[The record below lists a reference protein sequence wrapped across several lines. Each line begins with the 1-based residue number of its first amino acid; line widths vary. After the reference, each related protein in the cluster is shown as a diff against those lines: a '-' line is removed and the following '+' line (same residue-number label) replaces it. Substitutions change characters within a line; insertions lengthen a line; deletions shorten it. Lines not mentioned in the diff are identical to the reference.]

1 MRLSEELPSRAQQSC
16 LLAVLFTLLAVLY
29 PGQAT
34 AQDFARGQDEF
45 GPVMRAYLGYLRNEQ
60 EVVDDRVSKREITR
74 AYYHRNSSRIRAL
87 RQIALRIV
95 RDSGNDYVPE
105 LEAVTRDEMR
115 NIFERPPAL
124 SALQAKQVINNTF
137 RFLGVE
143 RTGDVFYIFERL
155 DPYEQAEL
163 MQRAKDNSVPPPSET
178 TPHGTSR
185 ATAGNLSSVTVE
197 AHVSNKSRSPER
209 CRSRTRAVLRRK
221 S

>member
-1 MRLSEELPSRAQQSC
+1 MTLSEELPSRTQQGC
-16 LLAVLFTLLAVLY
+16 LLAVLFTLLAVLC
-29 PGQAT
+29 PGHAS

-95 RDSGNDYVPE
+95 RNSGNDYVPE

-124 SALQAKQVINNTF
+124 SALQANQVINNTF

-163 MQRAKDNSVPPPSET
+163 MQKAKDNSAPPPSET

-185 ATAGNLSSVTVE
+185 PRRAI
-197 AHVSNKSRSPER
+197 SRR
-209 CRSRTRAVLRRK
+209 
-221 S
+221 

>member
-1 MRLSEELPSRAQQSC
+1 MRFSEGLPSRAQQGC
-16 LLAVLFTLLAVLY
+16 LLAVLFTFLALLC
-29 PGQAT
+29 PGSAT
-34 AQDFARGQDEF
+34 AQDSARSQDEF

-115 NIFERPPAL
+115 NIFERPPVL
-124 SALQAKQVINNTF
+124 SALEANQVINNTF

-143 RTGDVFYIFERL
+143 RTGAIFYVFERL
-155 DPYEQAEL
+155 DPYEQADL
-163 MQRAKDNSVPPPSET
+163 LQKAKDNSAPPSSET
-178 TPHGTSR
+178 TPHATSR
-185 ATAGNLSSVTVE
+185 PRRAI
-197 AHVSNKSRSPER
+197 SRR
-209 CRSRTRAVLRRK
+209 
-221 S
+221 

>member
-1 MRLSEELPSRAQQSC
+1 MRLEELRSMAQQGC
-16 LLAVLFTLLAVLY
+16 LLAVLFPLLAVLG
-29 PGQAT
+29 PSPAT
-34 AQDFARGQDEF
+34 AQDFARSQDEF

-87 RQIALRIV
+87 RQVALRIV

-124 SALQAKQVINNTF
+124 SALEANQVINNTF

-143 RTGDVFYIFERL
+143 RTGDIFYIFERL
-155 DPYEQAEL
+155 DPYEQADL
-163 MQRAKDNSVPPPSET
+163 IQKAKDNSVPPSSET
-178 TPHGTSR
+178 PPHGTSR
-185 ATAGNLSSVTVE
+185 PRRAI
-197 AHVSNKSRSPER
+197 SRR
-209 CRSRTRAVLRRK
+209 
-221 S
+221 

>member
-1 MRLSEELPSRAQQSC
+1 MKLSEGFPLRAKQGC
-16 LLAVLFTLLAVLY
+16 LLAVLCILLAVFS
-29 PGQAT
+29 PNPAA
-34 AQDFARGQDEF
+34 AQDFAITQDEF

-95 RDSGNDYVPE
+95 RNSGNDYVPE

-124 SALQAKQVINNTF
+124 GALEANQVINNTF

-155 DPYEQAEL
+155 DPYEQADL
-163 MQRAKDNSVPPPSET
+163 MQKAKDNSVAPASET
-178 TPHGTSR
+178 TPHGNSR
-185 ATAGNLSSVTVE
+185 PRRAI
-197 AHVSNKSRSPER
+197 SRR
-209 CRSRTRAVLRRK
+209 
-221 S
+221 

>member
-1 MRLSEELPSRAQQSC
+1 
-16 LLAVLFTLLAVLY
+16 
-29 PGQAT
+29 
-34 AQDFARGQDEF
+34 
-45 GPVMRAYLGYLRNEQ
+45 MRAYLGYLRNEQ

-95 RDSGNDYVPE
+95 RNSGNDYVPE

-124 SALQAKQVINNTF
+124 SALEANQVINNTF

-155 DPYEQAEL
+155 DPYEQADL
-163 MQRAKDNSVPPPSET
+163 MQKAKENSVPPSSET
-178 TPHGTSR
+178 APHSTSR
-185 ATAGNLSSVTVE
+185 PRRAI
-197 AHVSNKSRSPER
+197 SRR
-209 CRSRTRAVLRRK
+209 
-221 S
+221 

>member
-1 MRLSEELPSRAQQSC
+1 MRLSEKLPSRAQQSC

-124 SALQAKQVINNTF
+124 SALLANQVINNTF

-143 RTGDVFYIFERL
+143 R
-155 DPYEQAEL
+155 
-163 MQRAKDNSVPPPSET
+163 
-178 TPHGTSR
+178 
-185 ATAGNLSSVTVE
+185 
-197 AHVSNKSRSPER
+197 
-209 CRSRTRAVLRRK
+209 
-221 S
+221 